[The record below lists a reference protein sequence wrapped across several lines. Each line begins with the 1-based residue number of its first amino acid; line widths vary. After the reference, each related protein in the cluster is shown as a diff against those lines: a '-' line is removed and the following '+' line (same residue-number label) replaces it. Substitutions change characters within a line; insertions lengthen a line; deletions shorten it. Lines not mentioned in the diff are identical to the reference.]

1 METPGAL
8 HPCGSECPVS
18 RSLARLGRGL
28 MKVLPYHV
36 PPPGWA
42 EGSLHPTE
50 AIHPDLCPELQGS
63 SGDHGTGNPEQPIL
77 SEQLPSG
84 PAEQPCQ
91 MPCADG
97 LSAPRTGQ
105 DLALTGPLSLWEM
118 KPWSVSSLS
127 LLGSLQLVSA
137 SGNVALCSVSW
148 VWFASLSNLSRL
160 LQGPLRIGN
169 GAAKQGNE

>member
-18 RSLARLGRGL
+18 RSLARLGGGL

-36 PPPGWA
+36 PPPVWA

-84 PAEQPCQ
+84 PADSPARC
-91 MPCADG
+91 
-97 LSAPRTGQ
+97 RV
-105 DLALTGPLSLWEM
+105 LTGSLH
-118 KPWSVSSLS
+118 PGRGRTS
-127 LLGSLQLVSA
+127 
-137 SGNVALCSVSW
+137 
-148 VWFASLSNLSRL
+148 
-160 LQGPLRIGN
+160 P
-169 GAAKQGNE
+169 